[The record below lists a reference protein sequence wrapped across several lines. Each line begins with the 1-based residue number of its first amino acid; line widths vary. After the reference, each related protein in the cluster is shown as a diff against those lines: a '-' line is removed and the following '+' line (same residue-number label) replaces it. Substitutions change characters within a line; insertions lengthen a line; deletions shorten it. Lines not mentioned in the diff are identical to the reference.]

1 MEKKINNKAC
11 PEVIM
16 YCYTSC
22 EYAKWLHSFLIVKR
36 FKMGENNDN
45 KNKQKKGV
53 EFIHVSEHFLWKR
66 GPELI
71 NSDQ

>member
-1 MEKKINNKAC
+1 
-11 PEVIM
+11 M

-45 KNKQKKGV
+45 NKNKKKKGV
-53 EFIHVSEHFLWKR
+53 EFIYVSEHSLWKR
-66 GPELI
+66 GRELI
-71 NSDQ
+71 ISVIFKYK